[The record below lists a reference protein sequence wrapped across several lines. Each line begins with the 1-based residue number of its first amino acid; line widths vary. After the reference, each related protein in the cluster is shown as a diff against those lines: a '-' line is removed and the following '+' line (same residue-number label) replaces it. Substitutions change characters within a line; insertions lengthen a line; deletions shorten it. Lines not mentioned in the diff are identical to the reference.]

1 VLTTISIFSVISFL
15 LLKFGM
21 AHYEGF
27 RTQATNENL
36 SATFN
41 FIGFYTWQFFDLIPG
56 LEINR
61 SLGWNNPLAPSGFVT
76 EVTTLGFRAVM
87 VLFLLKVFKDWWT
100 SHFSLKSRD
109 AVRLDIQGAQQ

>member
-1 VLTTISIFSVISFL
+1 
-15 LLKFGM
+15 M
-21 AHYEGF
+21 
-27 RTQATNENL
+27 ENL